1 MSTASAA
8 APQSIPVGPSVLGDL
23 IAPSRI
29 ESVSD
34 FLLNAL
40 LVLGGVG
47 FVALL
52 AQVTIP
58 TTPVPVTGQTLGVIL
73 VGSALGSVRGVVSML
88 LYLGL
93 GLFLPILAGG
103 ESGVLNDIGTATGA
117 TAGYLI
123 GFVVAAGIVGWLSEK
138 GRDRRF
144 TSALGAFVVGELI
157 IFAFGLIGLK
167 MAAPELVEAGFMESS
182 SWGTVLE
189 DGFVFFFGW
198 EILKAA
204 IAALLMPAAWK
215 VADLRRS
222 RDGRPNAES

>member
-8 APQSIPVGPSVLGDL
+8 VPGSAPTGPAVLGDL
-23 IAPSRI
+23 IAPARVR
-29 ESVSD
+29 SVTD

-52 AQVTIP
+52 AQISIP
-58 TTPVPVTGQTLGVIL
+58 TMPVPVTGQTLGVIL
-73 VGSALGSVRGVVSML
+73 VGSALGAARGVISML
-88 LYLGL
+88 LYIAL

-103 ESGVLNDIGTATGA
+103 ESGVLNAIGTASGA

-123 GFVVAAGIVGWLSEK
+123 GFVVAAGVVGWLSEK
-138 GRDRRF
+138 GRDRKF
-144 TSALGAFVVGELI
+144 DSALGAFVVGELI

-167 MAAPELVEAGFMESS
+167 MAAPELVAAGFMESS
-182 SWGTVLE
+182 SWGTVIE

-204 IAALLMPAAWK
+204 IAALMMPAAWK

-222 RDGRPNAES
+222 RQ

>member
-1 MSTASAA
+1 MSSASAA
-8 APQSIPVGPSVLGDL
+8 IPESAPAGPSVLGDL
-23 IAPSRI
+23 LAPARI
-29 ESVSD
+29 QSLSD
-34 FLLNAL
+34 FMLNAL

-52 AQVTIP
+52 AQISIP
-58 TTPVPVTGQTLGVIL
+58 TMPVPVTGQTLGVIL
-73 VGSALGSVRGVVSML
+73 VGSALGAARGVISML
-88 LYLGL
+88 LYLAL

-123 GFVVAAGIVGWLSEK
+123 GFVVAAGVVGWLSEK

-144 TSALGAFVVGELI
+144 TSALGAFVIGELI

-167 MAAPELVEAGFMESS
+167 MAAPELVEAGFLASAG
-182 SWGTVLE
+182 WGTVLQ

-198 EILKAA
+198 ELLKAA

-222 RDGRPNAES
+222 RDSR

>member
-8 APQSIPVGPSVLGDL
+8 IPGSAPAGPAVLGDL
-23 IAPSRI
+23 IAPAQVR
-29 ESVSD
+29 SVTD

-52 AQVTIP
+52 AQVSIP
-58 TTPVPVTGQTLGVIL
+58 TMPVPVTGQTLGVIL
-73 VGSALGSVRGVVSML
+73 VGSALGAARGVISML
-88 LYLGL
+88 LYIAL

-103 ESGVLNDIGTATGA
+103 ESGVLNAIGTASGA

-123 GFVVAAGIVGWLSEK
+123 GFVVAAGVVGWLSER
-138 GRDRRF
+138 GRDRKF
-144 TSALGAFVVGELI
+144 DSALGAFVVGELI
-157 IFAFGLIGLK
+157 IFAFGLVGLK
-167 MAAPELVEAGFMESS
+167 LAAPALVEAGFMESS
-182 SWGTVLE
+182 SWGTVIE

-222 RDGRPNAES
+222 RQ